1 VSEAGGK
8 GPARG
13 QQRGDSGPA
22 GVLQVVVLPGDGIG
36 PEVTAQAVKALEAAA
51 EAEGM
56 AVTCRYLPVG
66 GAAIEEAGEP
76 LPEQVLRA
84 CRQADAVLLG
94 AVGGPRWDNLPA
106 ERRPEAGL
114 LALRQGLG
122 LWANLR
128 PVKLYPPLAG
138 ASPLRPDLVAR
149 GVDIM
154 VVRELSGGLY
164 YGRPSG
170 RWADGSG
177 YLAVDTMSYNTRQI
191 ERVLRLAFDLALGRS
206 GRLTSVDKANVL
218 STSRLWRETVD
229 ALRPEYPGVTV
240 EHMYVDAAAMEMV
253 LRPWRLDVVVT
264 ENTFGD
270 ILSDLGGA
278 LVGSLG
284 LLPSASLGGDG
295 PGLFE
300 PVHGSAPA
308 LAGQDRANPLGA
320 ILSAAMLL
328 RYCGAGER
336 GLRAAERVESAVAR
350 VLDAGYRTADLEEPG
365 RRVVG
370 TSAMGDLI
378 AEAIR
383 EGSGC

>member
-1 VSEAGGK
+1 
-8 GPARG
+8 
-13 QQRGDSGPA
+13 
-22 GVLQVVVLPGDGIG
+22 VLQVVVLPGDGIG

-66 GAAIEEAGEP
+66 GAAIEETGEP
-76 LPEQVLRA
+76 LPEHVLRA

-94 AVGGPRWDNLPA
+94 AVGGTRWDSLPM

-128 PVKLYPPLAG
+128 PVKLYPSLAG
-138 ASPLRPDLVAR
+138 ASPLRPELVAR

-170 RWADGSG
+170 RWGDGSG
-177 YLAVDTMSYNTRQI
+177 YLAVDTMSYSTRQI
-191 ERVLRLAFDLALGRS
+191 ERVVRLAFDLALGRS

-218 STSRLWRETVD
+218 STSRLWRETVE
-229 ALRPEYPGVTV
+229 ALRPEYPDVAL

-336 GLRAAERVESAVAR
+336 GLRAAERVEAAVAR
-350 VLDAGYRTADLEEPG
+350 VLDAGYRTADLEEPAC
-365 RRVVG
+365 RVVG

-383 EGSGC
+383 EG